1 MSIRSIGAVAFAALL
16 ASCAGRR
23 PEQTMS
29 VTTAEGRLVPLDS
42 VTTTYTVGGVRV
54 IQRPNYANDAVA
66 VNLYLLG
73 GTRQLTP
80 STQGIELLLL
90 RAGEYGTARY
100 PGAAWRSA
108 WGLTGSHLVIDTE
121 ADWTLYG
128 FRGIRQE
135 FDSSFIVFADRLM
148 HPALTSSAVQ
158 LVRSRLVAR
167 LRILQDNPDGYVAL
181 LADSIAF
188 VGHPYGLQPSG
199 TEASLAALDSAPLAR
214 YVADQVVTSRLLLV
228 VVGNVSRESVE
239 AAVGRTLALLP
250 QGSYAWS
257 LPRGRPRAT
266 SDVVMVHRPLAT
278 NYILGLFQGPSA
290 SDPEYPAFRVA
301 VAWLSS
307 SIHTA
312 VREERGLSYAAG
324 APYEERGVVT
334 GGVYVSTNR
343 PAVVLPLI
351 KTQMDQIRRLP
362 AGVFNL
368 HYFTDQFIMDYFAQN
383 MTNADQAVFLARAQ
397 LYRGDY
403 RKAGQA
409 MEDLRHVSTSDLRAA
424 AYRYFRDIHFV
435 YLGDTTRVERKAF
448 TNF

>member
-1 MSIRSIGAVAFAALL
+1 
-16 ASCAGRR
+16 
-23 PEQTMS
+23 
-29 VTTAEGRLVPLDS
+29 
-42 VTTTYTVGGVRV
+42 
-54 IQRPNYANDAVA
+54 
-66 VNLYLLG
+66 
-73 GTRQLTP
+73 
-80 STQGIELLLL
+80 
-90 RAGEYGTARY
+90 
-100 PGAAWRSA
+100 
-108 WGLTGSHLVIDTE
+108 
-121 ADWTLYG
+121 
-128 FRGIRQE
+128 
-135 FDSSFIVFADRLM
+135 
-148 HPALTSSAVQ
+148 
-158 LVRSRLVAR
+158 
-167 LRILQDNPDGYVAL
+167 
-181 LADSIAF
+181 
-188 VGHPYGLQPSG
+188 
-199 TEASLAALDSAPLAR
+199 
-214 YVADQVVTSRLLLV
+214 
-228 VVGNVSRESVE
+228 
-239 AAVGRTLALLP
+239 
-250 QGSYAWS
+250 
-257 LPRGRPRAT
+257 
-266 SDVVMVHRPLAT
+266 MVHRPLAT

-290 SDPEYPAFRVA
+290 SDPQYPAFRVA

-383 MTNADQAVFLARAQ
+383 MTNADQADFLARAQ